1 MLSNYINEQLT
12 ISSTTRIEYTMTS
25 NKTVIITND
34 APFAIGPYS
43 QAITNGQL
51 IFTAGQI
58 AIDPKTGAIVPGNI
72 EEQTHQVIRNIE
84 AILRAIDVDL
94 EAVMKTTVFM
104 TNLSDF
110 KRMNKVYE
118 QYFENNPPARSA
130 LEVAALPLGAQIEI
144 ECIAT
149 KE

>member
-25 NKTVIITND
+25 NKTVITTND

-118 QYFENNPPARSA
+118 Q
-130 LEVAALPLGAQIEI
+130 
-144 ECIAT
+144 
-149 KE
+149 

>member
-1 MLSNYINEQLT
+1 
-12 ISSTTRIEYTMTS
+12 MTS
-25 NKTVIITND
+25 NKTIIVTKN
-34 APFAIGPYS
+34 APAAIGPYS
-43 QAITNGQL
+43 QATTNGQL

-58 AIDPKTGAIVPGNI
+58 AIDPKTGTIVPGNI
-72 EEQTHQVIRNIE
+72 EAQTHQAIRNIE
-84 AILRAIDVDL
+84 EILRVIDIDL

-104 TNLSDF
+104 TNLADF
-110 KRMNKVYE
+110 TRMNKVYE

>member
-1 MLSNYINEQLT
+1 
-12 ISSTTRIEYTMTS
+12 MTS
-25 NKTVIITND
+25 NKTIIITND
-34 APFAIGPYS
+34 APAAIGPYS
-43 QAITNGQL
+43 QATTNGQL

-58 AIDPKTGAIVPGNI
+58 AIDPKTGTIVPGNI
-72 EEQTHQVIRNIE
+72 EAQTHRVIRNIE
-84 AILRAIDVDL
+84 EILRAIGVDL
-94 EAVMKTTVFM
+94 QAVMKTTVFM
-104 TNLSDF
+104 TNLADF
-110 KRMNKVYE
+110 TRMNKVYE

>member
-1 MLSNYINEQLT
+1 
-12 ISSTTRIEYTMTS
+12 MTS
-25 NKTVIITND
+25 NKTIITTND
-34 APFAIGPYS
+34 APAAIGPYS
-43 QAITNGQL
+43 QATTNGQL

-58 AIDPKTGAIVPGNI
+58 AIDPKTGTMVSGDI
-72 EEQTHQVIRNIE
+72 EEQTHRVIRNIE
-84 AILRAIDVDL
+84 EILRAIDVDL

-104 TNLSDF
+104 TNLADF
-110 KRMNKVYE
+110 TRMNKVYE

-149 KE
+149 K

>member
-118 QYFENNPPARSA
+118 QYFADNPPARSA
-130 LEVAALPLGAQIEI
+130 LEVTALPLGAQIEI
-144 ECIAT
+144 ECIAM
-149 KE
+149 K

>member
-1 MLSNYINEQLT
+1 
-12 ISSTTRIEYTMTS
+12 MTS
-25 NKTVIITND
+25 NKTVITTDD
-34 APFAIGPYS
+34 APAAIGPYS
-43 QAITNGQL
+43 QATTNGQL

-58 AIDPKTGAIVPGNI
+58 AIDPKTGTIVPGNI
-72 EEQTHQVIRNIE
+72 EAQTHQAIRNIE
-84 AILRAIDVDL
+84 EILRVIDIDL

-104 TNLSDF
+104 TNLADF
-110 KRMNKVYE
+110 TRMNKVYE

>member
-1 MLSNYINEQLT
+1 
-12 ISSTTRIEYTMTS
+12 MTS

-104 TNLSDF
+104 TNLADF
-110 KRMNKVYE
+110 TRMNKVYE
-118 QYFENNPPARSA
+118 QYFDNNPPARSA
-130 LEVAALPLGAQIEI
+130 VEVAALPLGAQIEI
-144 ECIAT
+144 ECIAM
-149 KE
+149 K

>member
-110 KRMNKVYE
+110 KRMNRVYE

-144 ECIAT
+144 ECIAM

>member
-1 MLSNYINEQLT
+1 
-12 ISSTTRIEYTMTS
+12 MTS

-34 APFAIGPYS
+34 APAAIGPYS
-43 QAITNGQL
+43 QATTNGQL

-58 AIDPKTGAIVPGNI
+58 AIDPKTGTIVPGNI
-72 EEQTHQVIRNIE
+72 EAQTHRVIRNIE
-84 AILRAIDVDL
+84 EILRAIGVDL
-94 EAVMKTTVFM
+94 QAVMKTTVFM
-104 TNLSDF
+104 TNLADF
-110 KRMNKVYE
+110 TRMNKVYE

-149 KE
+149 K

>member
-1 MLSNYINEQLT
+1 MLDNYIDQSLT
-12 ISSTTRIEYTMTS
+12 KSSTIRTEHTMTS
-25 NKTVIITND
+25 NKTVITTDD
-34 APFAIGPYS
+34 APAAIGPYS
-43 QAITNGQL
+43 QATTNGQL

-58 AIDPKTGAIVPGNI
+58 AIDPKTGAMVPGNI
-72 EEQTHQVIRNIE
+72 EEQTHRVIRNIE
-84 AILRAIDVDL
+84 EILRAIDVDL

-104 TNLSDF
+104 TNLADF
-110 KRMNKVYE
+110 TRMNKVYE

>member
-1 MLSNYINEQLT
+1 
-12 ISSTTRIEYTMTS
+12 MTS
-25 NKTVIITND
+25 NKTVITTDD
-34 APFAIGPYS
+34 APAAIGPYS
-43 QAITNGQL
+43 QATTNGQL

-58 AIDPKTGAIVPGNI
+58 AIDPKTGTIVPGNI
-72 EEQTHQVIRNIE
+72 EAQTHQVIRNIE

-104 TNLSDF
+104 TNLADF
-110 KRMNKVYE
+110 TRMNKVYE
-118 QYFENNPPARSA
+118 QYFDNNPPARSA
-130 LEVAALPLGAQIEI
+130 VEVAALPLGAQIEI

>member
-1 MLSNYINEQLT
+1 
-12 ISSTTRIEYTMTS
+12 MTS

-104 TNLSDF
+104 TNLADF
-110 KRMNKVYE
+110 THMNKVYE
-118 QYFENNPPARSA
+118 QYFDNNPPARSA
-130 LEVAALPLGAQIEI
+130 VEVAALPLGAQIEI
-144 ECIAT
+144 ECIAM
-149 KE
+149 K

>member
-1 MLSNYINEQLT
+1 
-12 ISSTTRIEYTMTS
+12 MTS
-25 NKTVIITND
+25 NKTVITTDD
-34 APFAIGPYS
+34 APAAIGPYS
-43 QAITNGQL
+43 QATTNGQL

-58 AIDPKTGAIVPGNI
+58 AIDPKTGTIVPGNI
-72 EEQTHQVIRNIE
+72 EAQTHQAIRNIE
-84 AILRAIDVDL
+84 EILRAIDVDL

-104 TNLSDF
+104 TNLADF
-110 KRMNKVYE
+110 TRMNKVYE